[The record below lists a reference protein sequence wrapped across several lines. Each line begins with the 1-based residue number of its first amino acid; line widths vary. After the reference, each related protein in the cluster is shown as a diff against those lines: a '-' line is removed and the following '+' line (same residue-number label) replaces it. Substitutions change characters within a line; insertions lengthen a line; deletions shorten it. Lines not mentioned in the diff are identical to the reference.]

1 LGTRY
6 APETGRYRSYSDENS
21 LVREVAGNYRTRS
34 NYIDIVFG
42 HIVTAGPVGKKIIV
56 VQVWLLGMVAKLGF

>member
-1 LGTRY
+1 M
-6 APETGRYRSYSDENS
+6 
-21 LVREVAGNYRTRS
+21 REVAGNYRTRS
-34 NYIDIVFG
+34 NYVDIVFG